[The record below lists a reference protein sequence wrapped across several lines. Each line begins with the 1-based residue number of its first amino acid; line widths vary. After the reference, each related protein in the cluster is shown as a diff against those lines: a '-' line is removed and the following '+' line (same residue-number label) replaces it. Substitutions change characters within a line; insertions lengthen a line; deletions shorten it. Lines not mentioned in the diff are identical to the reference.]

1 MSAQLADMVRGSSS
15 ACVEGF
21 ADDLHGIALVAY
33 SFALLCNVVLQLE
46 ASLLFVPLML
56 YCDCDMHIV

>member
-1 MSAQLADMVRGSSS
+1 MVRGSSS

-46 ASLLFVPLML
+46 ASLLFVSLML